1 MTTARGF
8 AAPALLALSLVAP
21 ACGGPAA
28 DGALAVFAA
37 ASLTDSFEMLAAA
50 FEAGRPGVTVTLN
63 FAASSALREQILAGA
78 PADVFASASTDDMNR
93 LAAAGAL
100 AGEPRIFARNRMV
113 IAVPAGNP
121 GGVADLADFADPNR
135 LIGLCAE
142 EIPCGRY
149 AREAL
154 ASAGVTPSP
163 DSLEP
168 DVRALLTKVAAGELD
183 AGIVYATDVAAAG
196 GTAEAIA
203 IPAAHAV
210 VASYPI
216 AALASSP
223 REDLAAAFVAFVLSP
238 QGQVVLATY
247 GFEAP

>member
-1 MTTARGF
+1 VTVKGIATL
-8 AAPALLALSLVAP
+8 ALAALSLLAP
-21 ACGGPAA
+21 ACAGSAEG
-28 DGALAVFAA
+28 DTLAVFAA
-37 ASLTDSFEMLAAA
+37 ASLTDSFEALAAA
-50 FEAGRPGVTVTLN
+50 FEAGHPGVTVTLN

-78 PADVFASASTDDMNR
+78 PADVFASASADDMNR

-100 AGEPRIFARNRMV
+100 AGGPRVFARNRMV

-121 GGVADLADFADPNR
+121 AGVTGLADFADPGR

-168 DVRALLTKVAAGELD
+168 DVRALLNKIAAGELD
-183 AGIVYATDVAAAG
+183 AGIVYATDVAAAE
-196 GTAEAIA
+196 GTVGTIA
-203 IPAAHAV
+203 LPAAHAV

-216 AALASSP
+216 AALAASP
-223 REDLAAAFVAFVLSP
+223 RADLAAAFVAFVLSP
-238 QGQVVLATY
+238 QAQVLLATS